1 MPVLDAALTM
11 DLATAGVP
19 FERLRSWRE
28 LVDTGELA
36 RTLTR
41 LCVVVAD
48 RVALGYRLTRDAL
61 EITIGDTPH
70 AIELPGGERD
80 VLSAT
85 AGVLL
90 AINDV
95 LPGNEQLVLIGLRG
109 AGYRIVLV
117 DPRALPEAVIERACT
132 RPPRGELVVQPLA
145 TLPAIDVPR
154 LDEDGS
160 LLGLVAGYVERLAR
174 FAGMEHV
181 FCEPRWKQDP
191 GVLTFTL
198 VWRPPERGGL
208 QVTLRVPVIAG
219 QIDPQPI
226 LDALNRYGGEEL
238 QRHLYR
244 VARGPDRVDVAL
256 LDRATAAEL
265 RRRGELVEHSARDE
279 LRVLADSGFELS
291 SLYEQECR
299 LYHLRELS
307 TRLALLAAS
316 VIELSATVG
325 GDDHGLRVT
334 WRIAGASHE
343 LKYPGDHV
351 ALVRVLA
358 DLNGLLAA
366 AGCALRC
373 VAIVGE
379 PFFYGCRIAL
389 LDRLWLAALSRT
401 RCVVPGC
408 LDAGELAALDVVL
421 GTYPPA
427 ELATTPLRLPRIDEL
442 VQRENILDHDFKCS
456 ARPSDL
462 AELIAELGRFARVAV
477 EVGACTHVADGY
489 AFAVT
494 YRNMPATIEL
504 ADDKYADVSPILEY
518 LNALLATRTPHHQ
531 LYSFRSGT
539 WGGGLV
545 RATDEE
551 AAKLRLAGYIA

>member
-1 MPVLDAALTM
+1 M

-28 LVDTGELA
+28 LVETGELA

-41 LCVVVAD
+41 LCVIATD
-48 RVALGYRLTRDAL
+48 RLALGYRLTRDSL
-61 EITIGDTPH
+61 EIAIDGTPH
-70 AIELPGGERD
+70 AIELPDGERD
-80 VLSAT
+80 VLSAM
-85 AGVLL
+85 ARVLL
-90 AINDV
+90 AINEL
-95 LPGNEQLVLIGLRG
+95 LPGDEQLVLISVRRV
-109 AGYRIVLV
+109 GYRIVLV
-117 DPRALPEAVIERACT
+117 DPRALPEDVTERECT
-132 RPPRGELVVQPLA
+132 RPPRGELVAQPIA
-145 TLPAIDVPR
+145 VLPAIEASR

-160 LLGLVAGYVERLAR
+160 VLGLVAAYVERLAR

-181 FCEPRWKQDP
+181 SCEPRWKQDP
-191 GVLTFTL
+191 GTLTFTL
-198 VWRPPERGGL
+198 AWRPPERGGV
-208 QVTLRVPVIAG
+208 QVTLRVPLIAG

-256 LDRATAAEL
+256 LDRATAAEF
-265 RRRGELVEHSARDE
+265 RRRGDLVEHPARTE

-291 SLYEQECR
+291 SLHDQRCR
-299 LYHLRELS
+299 RYHLHELA

-316 VIELSATVG
+316 VVELSATVG
-325 GDDHGLRVT
+325 GDEHGLSVT
-334 WRIAGASHE
+334 WRIAGAIRE
-343 LKYPGDHV
+343 LRYPGDDV
-351 ALVRVLA
+351 PLVRVLA

-366 AGCALRC
+366 AGCAHRC

-389 LDRLWLAALSRT
+389 LDRLWLAALART
-401 RCVVPGC
+401 RCMLPGC
-408 LDAGELAALDVVL
+408 VDAAELAALDVVL
-421 GTYPPA
+421 GVYPPA
-427 ELATTPLRLPRIDEL
+427 ELATTPLRLPRLDEL
-442 VQRENILDHDFKCS
+442 VARESVLDHDFKCS

-462 AELIAELGRFARVAV
+462 GELIGELGRFARVALD
-477 EVGACTHVADGY
+477 VGACTHVADGY
-489 AFAVT
+489 TFAVT

-504 ADDKYADVSPILEY
+504 ADEKYVDVSPILAY
-518 LNALLATRTPHHQ
+518 LNELLAIRAPRHQ
-531 LYSFRSGT
+531 LYYFRSGT
-539 WGGGLV
+539 WGSGIV